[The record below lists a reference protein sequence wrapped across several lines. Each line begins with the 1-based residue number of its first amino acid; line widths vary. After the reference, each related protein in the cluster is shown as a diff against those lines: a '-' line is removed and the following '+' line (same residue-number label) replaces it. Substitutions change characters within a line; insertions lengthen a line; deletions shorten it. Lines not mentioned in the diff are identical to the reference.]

1 MMDMTLER
9 FIFINACSA
18 DEERIAPIL
27 RVLQDNGAR
36 MSTPLKECET
46 ALAFVS
52 GAALE
57 SHDWRK
63 EFNTLLLEQ
72 KPVTV
77 VLLEAV
83 EVSPIMKQQMESMT
97 VISFADCRTPG
108 AFCVKILQIPEVK
121 QCLEEEKTVKIPKNF
136 AKKYYLKRKNTSEE
150 IYISK
155 TGFTI
160 GRKAICDYVIEDNVT
175 ISRVHAIFEL
185 ENGICTV
192 CDHHSTNGVYVNDTE
207 LGADEKYPIK
217 SGDVIE
223 IGNEKFIAEVLE

>member
-1 MMDMTLER
+1 MDMTLEK
-9 FIFINACSA
+9 FIFINACKEE
-18 DEERIAPIL
+18 EERIMPIL
-27 RVLQDNGAR
+27 HILQDNGAR
-36 MSTPLKECET
+36 ISAPLKECET

-52 GAALE
+52 EAALR

-63 EFNTLLLEQ
+63 EFNTLLLEH

-77 VLLEAV
+77 VLLEETAL
-83 EVSPIMKQQMESMT
+83 SPIMKQQMESVP
-97 VISFADCRTPG
+97 VISFAECKTPG
-108 AFCVKILQIPEVK
+108 AFCVKILQIPEIK
-121 QCLEEEKTVKIPKNF
+121 RCLEEEKTVKIPKNF

-160 GRKAICDYVIEDNVT
+160 GRKASCDYVIEDNVT
-175 ISRVHAIFEL
+175 ISRVHAVFEL

-192 CDHHSTNGVYVNDTE
+192 CDHHSTNGVYVNDVE
-207 LGADEKYPIK
+207 VFAGEKYPIK

-223 IGNEKFIAEVLE
+223 IGNEKFIVDMAE

>member
-1 MMDMTLER
+1 MDMTVEKY
-9 FIFINACSA
+9 IFINACKE
-18 DEERIAPIL
+18 DEERIMPIL
-27 RVLQDNGAR
+27 HILQDNGAR
-36 MSTPLKECET
+36 MSIPLTNSET

-52 GAALE
+52 EAALQ

-63 EFNTLLLEQ
+63 EFNTLLLEN
-72 KPVTV
+72 KPVV
-77 VLLEAV
+77 AVLLEEAAL
-83 EVSPIMKQQMESMT
+83 SPVMKKQMEVMT
-97 VISFADCRTPG
+97 VISSAECKTAG

-121 QCLEEEKTVKIPKNF
+121 RCLEEEKTVKISKSF

-160 GRKAICDYVIEDNVT
+160 GRKAVCDYVIEDNVT

-192 CDHHSTNGVYVNDTE
+192 CDNHATNGVYVNDVE
-207 LGADEKYPIK
+207 LAADEKYPVK

-223 IGNEKFIAEVLE
+223 IGNEKFFVDVVE

>member
-1 MMDMTLER
+1 MDMTFEK
-9 FIFINACSA
+9 FIFINACKEE
-18 DEERIAPIL
+18 EERVMPIL
-27 RVLQDNGAR
+27 HVLQDNGAR
-36 MSTPLKECET
+36 ISAPLKECET

-52 GAALE
+52 EAALR

-63 EFNTLLLEQ
+63 EFNTLLLEH
-72 KPVTV
+72 KPVTA
-77 VLLEAV
+77 VLLEETAL
-83 EVSPIMKQQMESMT
+83 SPIMKQQMGSMS
-97 VISFADCRTPG
+97 VISFAECKTPG

-121 QCLEEEKTVKIPKNF
+121 RCLEEEKTVKIPKSF

-160 GRKAICDYVIEDNVT
+160 GRKASCDYVIEDNVT

-192 CDHHSTNGVYVNDTE
+192 CDHHSTNGVYVNDVE
-207 LGADEKYPIK
+207 VSVGEKYPIK

-223 IGNEKFIAEVLE
+223 IGNEKFIVDMAE